1 MSLVEVIVA
10 MGILTVVSV
19 MVLSAFTTAL
29 NSELNSTEMKN
40 AAAATEREVAHG
52 EPSERIQVTLDMGGF
67 GLKSEADKFEGEKSY
82 TVIESVAEQE
92 DAPSHSMLFG
102 DLTGAN
108 IGALENIYGTDS
120 ITDVG
125 GIGGVRQ
132 YAVPLTGRYMLE
144 VWGAKGAD
152 MGDVSSGN
160 YAAGGSGG
168 YARGTV
174 ALERGTVLYLC
185 AGGIGRSEAS
195 VAMGE
200 PIDGGFNGGGK
211 GRYGMSGGASGGGAS
226 DIRIAGDTI
235 YDRAIVAGGG
245 GGASSF
251 GFPGVGG
258 GSSGNDSRQGAT
270 VGAQGGGS
278 SSGGDAGG
286 GFAQNTKE
294 FAPGSSGFGGGGGW
308 YAGGS
313 SDSLGGAGGSG
324 WVFTKTAFDAWDP
337 VDGLFSSAADKD
349 GYKVDDHTAADLS
362 TLDGSGYKYSM
373 IDTVLI
379 AGDDPMPSPAD
390 PGFDIDSPAPQN
402 NVMGNAH
409 GGCVRVVYLGE

>member
-1 MSLVEVIVA
+1 MTLVEVIVA
-10 MGILTVVSV
+10 MAILTVVSV

-29 NSELNSTEMKN
+29 NSEINSTEMKN

-52 EPSERIQVTLDMGGF
+52 EPSERTQVAIDMGGF
-67 GLKSEADKFEGEKSY
+67 ALKSEADRFEGDKSY
-82 TVIESVAEQE
+82 TVLESVSEQE
-92 DAPSHSMLFG
+92 SATPHSMLFG

-108 IGALENIYGTDS
+108 MVALEGIYGADS

-125 GIGGVRQ
+125 SVGGVRQ

-152 MGDVSSGN
+152 LGDISTMN
-160 YAAGGSGG
+160 YMAGGSGG

-174 ALERGTVLYLC
+174 ALERGTVLHLY
-185 AGGIGRSEAS
+185 AGGIGRPENS
-195 VAMGE
+195 VTMGD

-226 DIRIAGDTI
+226 DIRIAGDTV

-251 GFPGVGG
+251 GIPGAGGGGSGKDSVQGPTAGAKGG
-258 GSSGNDSRQGAT
+258 GSSA
-270 VGAQGGGS
+270 
-278 SSGGDAGG
+278 GGDAGG

-294 FAPGSSGFGGGGGW
+294 FASGSSGFGGGGGW

-313 SDSLGGAGGSG
+313 SELIGGAGGSG
-324 WVFTKTAFDAWDP
+324 WVFTKAAFDAWNP
-337 VDGLFSSAADKD
+337 VDGPFSSAADKG
-349 GYKVDDHTAADLS
+349 GYKVDDYTATDLS

-373 IDTVLI
+373 IDTELI
-379 AGDDPMPSPAD
+379 AGDAPMPSPTD
-390 PGFDIDSPAPQN
+390 PSFDIENPAPQSTTI
-402 NVMGNAH
+402 GSGH